1 MKILP
6 LRSIENNTYKTVIKP
21 SEMGDS
27 IRTAEQEISL
37 LADFPQT
44 LRYSDIEF
52 KGNFV
57 VTDGI
62 PVLSDDASA
71 VEIVLDLNNKE
82 YLIGAD
88 MEISL
93 EVSADKVGTAEIDGT
108 VFTDALMVAQ
118 AKVILFE
125 TRVMAKIKELLDI
138 ARSHVNTFE
147 ETVEQTL

>member
-6 LRSIENNTYKTVIKP
+6 VRTIENNAYKTVIKP

-27 IRTAEQEISL
+27 IRTAQQEIDL
-37 LADFPQT
+37 LADFPQI

-52 KGNFV
+52 KGNFI

-62 PVLSDDASA
+62 PVLSDDPSA
-71 VEIVLDLNNKE
+71 VEVVLDLNNKE
-82 YLIGAD
+82 YTIGQD

-93 EVSADKVGTAEIDGT
+93 EVSAEKVGSAEIND
-108 VFTDALMVAQ
+108 VLTDALMVAQ

>member
-6 LRSIENNTYKTVIKP
+6 VRTIENNTYKTVIKP

-27 IRTAEQEISL
+27 IRTAQQEIDL
-37 LADFPQT
+37 LADFPQI

-52 KGNFV
+52 KGNFI

-62 PVLSDDASA
+62 PVLSDDPSA
-71 VEIVLDLNNKE
+71 VEVVLDLNNKE
-82 YLIGAD
+82 YTIGQD

-93 EVSADKVGTAEIDGT
+93 EVSAEKVGSAEIND
-108 VFTDALMVAQ
+108 VLTDALMVAQ

-138 ARSHVNTFE
+138 ARSHVNIFE

>member
-6 LRSIENNTYKTVIKP
+6 VRTIENNAYKTVIKP

-27 IRTAEQEISL
+27 IRTAQQEIDL
-37 LADFPQT
+37 LADFPQI

-52 KGNFV
+52 KGTFI

-62 PVLSDDASA
+62 PVLSADPSA
-71 VEIVLDLNNKE
+71 VEVVLDLNNKE
-82 YLIGAD
+82 YIIGQD

-93 EVSADKVGTAEIDGT
+93 EVSAEKVGSAEIND
-108 VFTDALMVAQ
+108 VLTDSLMVAQ

-125 TRVMAKIKELLDI
+125 TRVMAKIKELLDV

>member
-6 LRSIENNTYKTVIKP
+6 VRTIENNAYKTVIKP

-27 IRTAEQEISL
+27 IRTAQQEIDL
-37 LADFPQT
+37 LADFPQI

-52 KGNFV
+52 KGTFI

-62 PVLSDDASA
+62 PVLSDDPSA
-71 VEIVLDLNNKE
+71 VEVVLDLNNKE
-82 YLIGAD
+82 YTIGQD

-93 EVSADKVGTAEIDGT
+93 EVSAEKVGSAEIND
-108 VFTDALMVAQ
+108 VLTDALMVAQ

-125 TRVMAKIKELLDI
+125 TRVMSKIKELLDI

>member
-6 LRSIENNTYKTVIKP
+6 VRSIESNTFKTVIKP

-27 IRTAEQEISL
+27 IRTAQQEIDL
-37 LADFPQT
+37 LADFPQV

-52 KGNFV
+52 KGKFV

-62 PVLSDDASA
+62 PSISDEADA
-71 VEIVLDLNNKE
+71 VEVTLDLNNRE
-82 YLIGAD
+82 FTLGED

-93 EVSADKVGTAEIDGT
+93 EVNADKIASSEVNE
-108 VFTDALMVAQ
+108 VLTDTLLVSQ

-125 TRVMAKIKELLDI
+125 NRVMAKIKELLDT
-138 ARSHVNTFE
+138 ARSHINTFE

>member
-6 LRSIENNTYKTVIKP
+6 IRTIENNSYKTVIKP

-27 IRTAEQEISL
+27 IRTAQQEIDL
-37 LADFPQT
+37 LADFPQI

-52 KGNFV
+52 KGNFI

-62 PVLSDDASA
+62 PVLSDDPSA
-71 VEIVLDLNNKE
+71 VEVVLDLNNKE
-82 YLIGAD
+82 YTIGQD

-93 EVSADKVGTAEIDGT
+93 EVSADKIGSVEIND
-108 VFTDALMVAQ
+108 VLTDSLMVAQ

-125 TRVMAKIKELLDI
+125 TRVMAKIKELLDV

-147 ETVEQTL
+147 ETVEVNL

>member
-6 LRSIENNTYKTVIKP
+6 VRTIENNAYKTVIKP

-27 IRTAEQEISL
+27 IRTAQQEIDL
-37 LADFPQT
+37 LTDFPQI

-52 KGNFV
+52 KGNFI

-62 PVLSDDASA
+62 PVLSDDPSA
-71 VEIVLDLNNKE
+71 VEVVLDLNNKE
-82 YLIGAD
+82 YTIGQD

-93 EVSADKVGTAEIDGT
+93 EVSAEKVGSAEIND
-108 VFTDALMVAQ
+108 VLTDALMVAQ

>member
-6 LRSIENNTYKTVIKP
+6 VRSIENNTFKTVIKP

-27 IRTAEQEISL
+27 IRTAQQEIDL
-37 LADFPQT
+37 LADFPQV

-52 KGNFV
+52 KGKFV

-62 PVLSDDASA
+62 PSISDEADA
-71 VEIVLDLNNKE
+71 VEVTLDLNNRE
-82 YLIGAD
+82 FTLGED

-93 EVSADKVGTAEIDGT
+93 EVNADKIASSEVNE
-108 VFTDALMVAQ
+108 VLTDTLLVAQ

-125 TRVMAKIKELLDI
+125 NRVMAKIKELLDT
-138 ARSHVNTFE
+138 ARSHINTFE

>member
-6 LRSIENNTYKTVIKP
+6 VRSIENNAYKTVIKP

-27 IRTAEQEISL
+27 IRTAQQEIDL
-37 LADFPQT
+37 LADFPQI

-52 KGNFV
+52 KGNFI

-62 PVLSDDASA
+62 PVLSDDPSA
-71 VEIVLDLNNKE
+71 VEVVLDLNNKE
-82 YLIGAD
+82 YTIGQD

-93 EVSADKVGTAEIDGT
+93 EVSAEKVGSAEIND
-108 VFTDALMVAQ
+108 VLTDALMVAQ

>member
-6 LRSIENNTYKTVIKP
+6 VRTIENNAYKTVIRP

-27 IRTAEQEISL
+27 IRTAQQEIDL
-37 LADFPQT
+37 LADFPQI

-52 KGNFV
+52 KGTFI

-62 PVLSDDASA
+62 PVLSDDPSA
-71 VEIVLDLNNKE
+71 AEVVLDLNNKE
-82 YLIGAD
+82 YTIGQD

-93 EVSADKVGTAEIDGT
+93 EVSAEKVGSAEIND
-108 VFTDALMVAQ
+108 VLTDSLMVAQ

>member
-6 LRSIENNTYKTVIKP
+6 IRTIENNSYKTVIKP

-27 IRTAEQEISL
+27 IRTAQQEIDL
-37 LADFPQT
+37 LADFPQI

-52 KGNFV
+52 KGTFI

-62 PVLSDDASA
+62 PVLSDDPSA
-71 VEIVLDLNNKE
+71 AEVVLDLNNKE
-82 YLIGAD
+82 YTIGQD

-93 EVSADKVGTAEIDGT
+93 EVSAEKVGSAEIND
-108 VFTDALMVAQ
+108 VLTDSLMVAQ

>member
-6 LRSIENNTYKTVIKP
+6 VRSIESNTFKTVIKP

-27 IRTAEQEISL
+27 IRTAQQEIDL
-37 LADFPQT
+37 LADFPQV

-52 KGNFV
+52 KGKFV

-62 PVLSDDASA
+62 PVISDDAA
-71 VEIVLDLNNKE
+71 ATEVVLDLNNRE
-82 YLIGAD
+82 FILGED

-93 EVSADKVGTAEIDGT
+93 EVNADKIASSEVNE
-108 VFTDALMVAQ
+108 VLTDTLLVAQ

-125 TRVMAKIKELLDI
+125 NRVMAKIKELLDT
-138 ARSHVNTFE
+138 ARSHINTFE

>member
-6 LRSIENNTYKTVIKP
+6 VRSIENNTFKTVIKP

-27 IRTAEQEISL
+27 IRTAQQEIDL
-37 LADFPQT
+37 LTDFPQV

-52 KGNFV
+52 KGKFV

-62 PVLSDDASA
+62 PSISDEADA
-71 VEIVLDLNNKE
+71 VEVTLDLNNRE
-82 YLIGAD
+82 FTLGED

-93 EVSADKVGTAEIDGT
+93 EVNADKIASSEVNE
-108 VFTDALMVAQ
+108 VLTDSLLVAQ

-125 TRVMAKIKELLDI
+125 NRVMAKIKELLDT
-138 ARSHVNTFE
+138 ARSHINTFE

>member
-6 LRSIENNTYKTVIKP
+6 VRSIENNTFKTVIKP

-27 IRTAEQEISL
+27 IRTAQQEIDL
-37 LADFPQT
+37 LADFPQV

-52 KGNFV
+52 KGKFV

-62 PVLSDDASA
+62 PSIGDEAAA
-71 VEIVLDLNNKE
+71 VEVVLDLNNRE
-82 YLIGAD
+82 FTLGED

-93 EVSADKVGTAEIDGT
+93 EVNADKIASSEVND
-108 VFTDALMVAQ
+108 VLTDPLLVAQ

-125 TRVMAKIKELLDI
+125 NRVMAKIKELLDT
-138 ARSHVNTFE
+138 ARSHINTFE

>member
-6 LRSIENNTYKTVIKP
+6 ERSIENNTYKTVIKP

-27 IRTAEQEISL
+27 IRTAQQEIDL
-37 LADFPQT
+37 LADFPQI

-52 KGNFV
+52 KGNFI
-57 VTDGI
+57 VTDSI
-62 PVLSDDASA
+62 PVLSDDPSA
-71 VEIVLDLNNKE
+71 VEVVLDLNNKE
-82 YLIGAD
+82 YTIGQD

-93 EVSADKVGTAEIDGT
+93 EVSAEKVSSTEING
-108 VFTDALMVAQ
+108 VLTDSLMVAQ

-125 TRVMAKIKELLDI
+125 TRVMAKIKELLEI
-138 ARSHVNTFE
+138 ARSHVNSFE

>member
-6 LRSIENNTYKTVIKP
+6 VRSIENNTFKTVIKP

-27 IRTAEQEISL
+27 IRTAQQEIDL
-37 LADFPQT
+37 LADFPQV

-52 KGNFV
+52 KGKFV

-62 PVLSDDASA
+62 PSISDEADA
-71 VEIVLDLNNKE
+71 VEVTLDLNNKE
-82 YLIGAD
+82 FTLGED

-93 EVSADKVGTAEIDGT
+93 EVNADKIASSEMNEVL
-108 VFTDALMVAQ
+108 TDTLLVAQ

-125 TRVMAKIKELLDI
+125 NRVMAKIKELLDT
-138 ARSHVNTFE
+138 ARSHINTFE

>member
-6 LRSIENNTYKTVIKP
+6 VRTIENNAYKTVIKP

-27 IRTAEQEISL
+27 IRTAQQEIDL
-37 LADFPQT
+37 LADFPQI

-52 KGNFV
+52 KGTFI

-62 PVLSDDASA
+62 PVLSDDPSA
-71 VEIVLDLNNKE
+71 VEVVLDLNNKE
-82 YLIGAD
+82 YTIGQD

-93 EVSADKVGTAEIDGT
+93 EVSAEKVGSAEIND
-108 VFTDALMVAQ
+108 VLTDSLMVAQ

-125 TRVMAKIKELLDI
+125 TRVIAKIKELLDI

-147 ETVEQTL
+147 DTVEVNL

>member
-6 LRSIENNTYKTVIKP
+6 VRSIENNTFKTVIKP

-27 IRTAEQEISL
+27 IRTAQQEIDL
-37 LADFPQT
+37 LADFPQV

-52 KGNFV
+52 KGKFV

-62 PVLSDDASA
+62 PSISDEAAS
-71 VEIVLDLNNKE
+71 VEVTLDLNNRE
-82 YLIGAD
+82 FTLGED

-93 EVSADKVGTAEIDGT
+93 EVNADKIASSEVNE
-108 VFTDALMVAQ
+108 VLTDSLLVAQ

-125 TRVMAKIKELLDI
+125 NRVMAKIKELLDT
-138 ARSHVNTFE
+138 ARSHINTFE

>member
-6 LRSIENNTYKTVIKP
+6 VRTIENNAYKTVIKP

-27 IRTAEQEISL
+27 IRTAQQEIDL
-37 LADFPQT
+37 LADFPQI

-52 KGNFV
+52 KGTFI

-62 PVLSDDASA
+62 PVLSDDPSA
-71 VEIVLDLNNKE
+71 VEVVLDLNNKE
-82 YLIGAD
+82 YTIGQD

-93 EVSADKVGTAEIDGT
+93 EVSADKIGSVEIND
-108 VFTDALMVAQ
+108 VLTDSLMVAQ

-125 TRVMAKIKELLDI
+125 TRVMAKIKELLDV

>member
-6 LRSIENNTYKTVIKP
+6 VRSIENNTFKTVIKP

-27 IRTAEQEISL
+27 IRTAQQENDL
-37 LADFPQT
+37 LADFPQV

-52 KGNFV
+52 KGKFV
-57 VTDGI
+57 VSDGI
-62 PVLSDDASA
+62 PSISDEADA
-71 VEIVLDLNNKE
+71 VEITLDLNNKE
-82 YLIGAD
+82 FTLGED

-93 EVSADKVGTAEIDGT
+93 EVNADKIASSEVND
-108 VFTDALMVAQ
+108 VLTDTLLVAQ

-125 TRVMAKIKELLDI
+125 NRVMAKIKELLDT
-138 ARSHVNTFE
+138 ARSHINTFE

>member
-6 LRSIENNTYKTVIKP
+6 VRSIENNTFKTVIKP

-27 IRTAEQEISL
+27 IRTAQQEIDL
-37 LADFPQT
+37 LADFPQV

-52 KGNFV
+52 KGKFV

-62 PVLSDDASA
+62 PSISDEANA
-71 VEIVLDLNNKE
+71 VEVTLDLNNRE
-82 YLIGAD
+82 FTLGED

-93 EVSADKVGTAEIDGT
+93 EVNADKIASSEVNE
-108 VFTDALMVAQ
+108 VLTDTLLVAQ

-125 TRVMAKIKELLDI
+125 NRVMAKIKELLDT
-138 ARSHVNTFE
+138 ARSHINTFE

>member
-6 LRSIENNTYKTVIKP
+6 VRSIENNTFNTVIKP

-27 IRTAEQEISL
+27 IRTAQQEIDL
-37 LADFPQT
+37 LADFPQV

-52 KGNFV
+52 KGKFV

-62 PVLSDDASA
+62 PSISDEVDA
-71 VEIVLDLNNKE
+71 VEVTLDLNNRE
-82 YLIGAD
+82 FTLGED

-93 EVSADKVGTAEIDGT
+93 EVNADKIASSEVND
-108 VFTDALMVAQ
+108 VLTDTLLVAQ

-125 TRVMAKIKELLDI
+125 NRVMAKIKELLDT
-138 ARSHVNTFE
+138 ARSHINTFE

>member
-6 LRSIENNTYKTVIKP
+6 VRTIENNTFATLIKS

-27 IRTAEQEISL
+27 IRTAQQEIDL
-37 LADFPQT
+37 LADFPQV

-52 KGNFV
+52 KGKFV

-71 VEIVLDLNNKE
+71 TEVTLDLNNKE
-82 YLIGAD
+82 YILGED

-93 EVSADKVGTAEIDGT
+93 EVNADRITSSEVND
-108 VFTDALMVAQ
+108 VLTDTLLVAQ

-125 TRVMAKIKELLDI
+125 TRVMAKIKELLDT

>member
-6 LRSIENNTYKTVIKP
+6 ERTIENNAYKTVIKP

-27 IRTAEQEISL
+27 IRTAQQEIDL
-37 LADFPQT
+37 LADFPQI

-52 KGNFV
+52 KGNFI

-62 PVLSDDASA
+62 PVLSDDPSA
-71 VEIVLDLNNKE
+71 VEVVLDLNNKE
-82 YLIGAD
+82 YTIGQD

-93 EVSADKVGTAEIDGT
+93 EVSAEKVGSAEIND
-108 VFTDALMVAQ
+108 VLTDALMVAQ

>member
-6 LRSIENNTYKTVIKP
+6 VRSIENNIFKTIIKP

-27 IRTAEQEISL
+27 IRTAQQEIDL
-37 LADFPQT
+37 LKDFPQV
-44 LRYSDIEF
+44 LRYSDIDF
-52 KGNFV
+52 KGKFI

-71 VEIVLDLNNKE
+71 VEVVLDLNNKE
-82 YLIGAD
+82 YVLGEE
-88 MEISL
+88 MVVSL
-93 EVSADKVGTAEIDGT
+93 EVNADRIASSEVND
-108 VFTDALMVAQ
+108 VLTDTLLVAQ

-125 TRVMAKIKELLDI
+125 TRIMAKIKELLDT

>member
-6 LRSIENNTYKTVIKP
+6 IRTIENNAYKTVIKP

-27 IRTAEQEISL
+27 IRTAQQEIDL
-37 LADFPQT
+37 LADFPQI

-52 KGNFV
+52 KGNFI
-57 VTDGI
+57 VTDGT
-62 PVLSDDASA
+62 PVLSDDPSA
-71 VEIVLDLNNKE
+71 AEVVLDLNNKE
-82 YLIGAD
+82 YTIGQD

-93 EVSADKVGTAEIDGT
+93 EVSAEKVGSAEINDIL
-108 VFTDALMVAQ
+108 TDALMVAQ